1 MLRKYQLL
9 TLMTT
14 SREFA
19 SLLEAI
25 DGYVG
30 RFEFFLETNPTRFLF
45 VRFLRPIWSSRFE
58 SIDHD
63 QHFLHIF
70 LDSLSDLHE
79 VFERT
84 QKGEEE

>member
-1 MLRKYQLL
+1 MSKSL

-19 SLLEAI
+19 SRPEAV
-25 DGYVG
+25 GEYVG

-45 VRFLRPIWSSRFE
+45 VRILRSIWSSRFE
-58 SIDHD
+58 SIDDD

-84 QKGEEE
+84 QEGEKEYDR